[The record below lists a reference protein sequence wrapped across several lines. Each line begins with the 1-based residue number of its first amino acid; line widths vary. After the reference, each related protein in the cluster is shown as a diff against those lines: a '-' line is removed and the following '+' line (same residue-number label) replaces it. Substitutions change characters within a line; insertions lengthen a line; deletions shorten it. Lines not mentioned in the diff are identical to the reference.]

1 MGAFGTLGALDFGPN
16 LVLQKISPDLIMGPV
31 FKASNGRHRKFESLN
46 YFLINF
52 TSPGTVLG
60 YLKFNTKECLSIFDS
75 FKKLL
80 LLLLFM
86 FC

>member
-1 MGAFGTLGALDFGPN
+1 MWNSLWKLLVHWALWTLGQIWFCR
-16 LVLQKISPDLIMGPV
+16 IIMGPV